1 MANEAT
7 IRSSLQ
13 IRKGEIDYQS
23 RPTSHHED
31 VTGTNGPCP
40 GAVTA
45 TVAGVNVDFSPLV
58 TPGLV
63 TIHNLDSTNFVE
75 YGAWDPVTSTFF
87 PIGEVPAGAAYSFR
101 LSRNL
106 GESYG
111 TGTSTT
117 GTGHALRVKADTASV
132 NVVIEA
138 FEA

>member
-7 IRSSLQ
+7 VRSSLQ
-13 IRKGEIDYQS
+13 ILKGNIDYQS
-23 RPTSHHED
+23 RPTSHQED

-45 TVAGVNVDFSPLV
+45 TVAGVDVDFSPLV

-63 TIHNLDSTNFVE
+63 SIHNLDATNYVD
-75 YGAWDPVTSTFF
+75 YGNWDPVTSTFF
-87 PIGEVPAGAAYSFR
+87 PLGEVPAGTSYTFR

-106 GESYG
+106 GQEYG
-111 TGTSTT
+111 TGTGTT
-117 GTGHALRVKADTASV
+117 GTGATFRVKADTASC